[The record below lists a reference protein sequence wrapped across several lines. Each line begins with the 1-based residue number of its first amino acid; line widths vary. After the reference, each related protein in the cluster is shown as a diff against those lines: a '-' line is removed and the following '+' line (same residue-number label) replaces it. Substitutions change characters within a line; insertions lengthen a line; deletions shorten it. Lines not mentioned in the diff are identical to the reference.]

1 MAKQEKKAAEAA
13 AQVATAT
20 VENIREQLDSAS
32 MGRAELAQAIKD
44 KLKEEHDEKIKREM
58 MSRYERANFAID
70 EGLLKLRRER
80 DIAKATKEELA
91 HRDRLARYLMGYTLT
106 EEKFKHIASTPDTV
120 FEKEVADEKEETVT
134 VNIAG
139 KKETFKIGDEVPP
152 IIDYVD
158 YDSLYGKIAENT
170 RKAMNKIDGT
180 HKQYALKLKAKY
192 DEYWNHSW
200 CY

>member
-32 MGRAELAQAIKD
+32 MGRAEFAQAIKD
-44 KLKEEHDEKIKREM
+44 KIKEEHDEKIKREM

-91 HRDRLARYLMGYTLT
+91 HRDRLARFLMGYNLT
-106 EEKFKHIASTPDTV
+106 EEKFKHIVSTPDTV
-120 FEKEVADEKEETVT
+120 FEKEVADEKGKTVT
-134 VNIAG
+134 VDIAG

-158 YDSLYGKIAENT
+158 YDKLYSKIAENT
-170 RKAMNKIDGT
+170 RKTMNKIDET

-192 DEYWNHSW
+192 DEYWNPSW